1 MDAPRGQNDFARW
14 YYGLPPVSRTVLFA
28 SFLTSI
34 APLLQLIHPYQIFNI
49 WPMTFKG
56 QLWRPFTASL
66 YAGGGIEMLMGL
78 FFFYNHSTDLETKK
92 FMRTADYAFFL
103 TFCWAIIVVSP
114 LVYLLDISFEG
125 NVCGMELDVLF
136 TEQTPGSR
144 SWTFY
149 KSSYAPFLPCL
160 SFRSRH
166 LGSGG
171 GLYQVALSRL
181 LHPKSFAEE
190 SCGMSGPLLEI
201 PDGLSCSQ
209 SGVVVISYF
218 IDGYLYFN
226 AVSMSVAYVWSQM
239 NRDRQMSFM
248 GFIPMKA
255 MWLPVSMLVM
265 TFVMNGPGSAFQM
278 QLVGLVAGHTYLF
291 VTEIYPGSHG
301 VRPLIHTPTW
311 FARLFGN
318 AGHARMRTMPY
329 GTAFNPRDRQTGAG
343 DAAAGQATGFG
354 SATSNSTAFRGAGH
368 RLGDS

>member
-103 TFCWAIIVVSP
+103 TFCWAII
-114 LVYLLDISFEG
+114 
-125 NVCGMELDVLF
+125 
-136 TEQTPGSR
+136 
-144 SWTFY
+144 
-149 KSSYAPFLPCL
+149 
-160 SFRSRH
+160 
-166 LGSGG
+166 
-171 GLYQVALSRL
+171 
-181 LHPKSFAEE
+181 
-190 SCGMSGPLLEI
+190 
-201 PDGLSCSQ
+201 
-209 SGVVVISYF
+209 VVISYF